1 MFEYPVLLKYI
12 TAKFIIDKEPF
23 SIVRIGNVEGSSLL
37 EQPNP
42 QLMTNAGFYGTID
55 DYDDWKFNK
64 IKNL

>member
-37 EQPNP
+37 DKPNP

-55 DYDDWKFNK
+55 DKCWFLWY
-64 IKNL
+64 I